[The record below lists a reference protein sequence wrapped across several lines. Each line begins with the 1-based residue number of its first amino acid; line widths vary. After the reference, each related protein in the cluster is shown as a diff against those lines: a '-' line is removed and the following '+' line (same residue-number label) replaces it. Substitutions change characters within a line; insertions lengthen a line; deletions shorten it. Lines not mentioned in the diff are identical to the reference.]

1 MAYLMRCLVEIRG
14 VIPVSAVDG
23 GRPQVLAGLAR
34 WGGVALAMVLA
45 GAAVAQTE
53 PEPEAEPEPGQIT
66 QQDHEERRRQT
77 DELVER
83 TIAEYNRARS
93 RVDGVIKTFAT
104 PLRYHGC
111 EGLLLQFAPM
121 RRYFEGLFPLAAAH
135 LILEG
140 RCFAPEPAV
149 ARKLIEA
156 RLAKKPTDYEAL
168 GLMGTLYYRG
178 LGVARDEAR
187 ARVYFKKAALW
198 AGWWL
203 IGQEDSL
210 FQPAGKEMA
219 DFWGAS
225 IDDYW
230 LLLINDVTGPWAL
243 PAPLRED
250 VEWVRLVK
258 QEGPQAIMRVA
269 FDLRRG
275 SDGLPR
281 DAALAY
287 RWLEKAAYY
296 RYVPSYYPYAVWTRE
311 RKFTERRRALG
322 NIWNREFELGG
333 ADPFLI
339 KAAMGGD
346 QRASPMIY
354 RLLLHTP
361 DYYRRDWAI
370 YYWLLRMR
378 RDGHAVD
385 DDAIDTAGA
394 ALLFGYREM
403 IEGWEDDKLPPF
415 TRLEETEWQSD

>member
-1 MAYLMRCLVEIRG
+1 M
-14 VIPVSAVDG
+14 SAVVG
-23 GRPQVLAGLAR
+23 GKLRGPLGLAM
-34 WGGVALAMVLA
+34 WGSVVVFAASLLA
-45 GAAVAQTE
+45 GAALAQTE
-53 PEPEAEPEPGQIT
+53 PEPEPEPKQIT
-66 QQDHEERRRQT
+66 QQERDERRRQT
-77 DELVER
+77 DALVER
-83 TIAEYNRARS
+83 RIAEYNRSRS
-93 RVDGVIKTFAT
+93 RVDGVIKTFAM
-104 PLRYHGC
+104 PMRDHGC
-111 EGLLLQFAPM
+111 EALLLQFAPM
-121 RRYFEGLFPLAAAH
+121 RRYFETLFPLAAAH

-140 RCFAPEPAV
+140 RCFAPNPAA

-156 RLAKKPTDYEAL
+156 RLARKPTDYEAL

-210 FQPAGKEMA
+210 FLPAGKEMA
-219 DFWGAS
+219 DFWGVS

-230 LLLINDVTGPWAL
+230 LLLINDVSGPWAL
-243 PAPLRED
+243 PEPLRED

-287 RWLEKAAYY
+287 NWLEKAVFY
-296 RYVPSYYPYAVWTRE
+296 RYIPSYYPYAVWTRE

-322 NIWNREFELGG
+322 NIWNRGMELGL
-333 ADPFLI
+333 ANRSL
-339 KAAMGGD
+339 KEAAMDGD
-346 QRASPMIY
+346 QRVSPVIY
-354 RLLLHTP
+354 RLLLQTP
-361 DYYRRDWAI
+361 DYERRDWAI

-385 DDAIDTAGA
+385 DDAIDAAGA
-394 ALLFGYREM
+394 ALIFRDREM
-403 IEGWEDDKLPPF
+403 IEGWGDQKLPPF
-415 TRLEETEWQSD
+415 TQPAKIEWQSD